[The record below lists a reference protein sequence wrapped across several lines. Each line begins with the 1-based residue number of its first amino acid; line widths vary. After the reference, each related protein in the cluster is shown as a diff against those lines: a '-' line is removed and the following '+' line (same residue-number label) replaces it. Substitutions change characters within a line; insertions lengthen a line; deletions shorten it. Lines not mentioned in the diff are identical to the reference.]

1 MLPSPIP
8 HPLDYC
14 PWDLPGWIYEALDW
28 VVGVEWPEGD
38 ERAVWDLADQWYG
51 VAGVLAGPRDDATTA
66 AGEVKSGYGGVGLVA
81 QAFDTAWHRVAGGE
95 DAPLHVLVS
104 ATDEMGRLVDSCG
117 CDIEGA
123 KLEAWIELGI
133 LVVELLSLAVVTVL
147 TAGAASP
154 AAGAAITATRMAVQQ
169 IFRRLVAD
177 LARKAVREGLKE
189 AGERAAKEVAKSGA
203 KGLARRAAL
212 GGLVEAGQEASTS
225 LATQAYQNSTGRRDG
240 LDLADVGTSGLG
252 GFAGGAAAPLAG
264 LGRHASGRFAE
275 IGERF
280 GREMAG
286 ESLAETAAGL
296 ATGHGP
302 SLEDLARAAASGA
315 TGSATGQADTALH
328 HRLDAKLGGFT
339 APPVGFDVPPPPD
352 PVGLVPS
359 QRTPEPSPSGW
370 GGDQAVSHQRTNPE
384 AVTPPLADA
393 APSRALT
400 VADAEAVVSAEPAGP
415 PPDMTARPPSHP
427 ADHASPSVPTSDSA
441 RPAVAT
447 SPTLSSVAVE
457 VPAAG
462 SSVTAATELR
472 TGPPPAAVDVS
483 GPSPA
488 APVHAAAAPT
498 TLSPLPPPPPAADAA
513 HPAAPSALDRPGPGV
528 GGAHPGSLPA
538 PPVHPQVGPHP
549 ATPGA
554 WPDPRPVPNPRFPL
568 LESLAPPRPT
578 ADSPMPGPGPFDAHP
593 PHRETPQQRAA
604 RVAADREGLDRRR
617 YQGYLQSQRT
627 LHEENRRHAQ
637 IKELRDL
644 AEQHYE
650 AARWLLARGHELRL
664 AGQHH
669 LADQH
674 VREGRLRERLH
685 YRAVDE
691 AEAVRAGQRL
701 PERVMVEDDLDF
713 YRINDDV
720 ADLALGAVETPDH
733 SALTGNRHPPSVDQS
748 RPYGIRG
755 GLRPPLALHQTDLE
769 RQMPRNPDGSVVRTA
784 DPRRGGWFRL
794 ANDGGPSADATRG
807 INCLDC
813 TLSFY
818 DTWMHARPR
827 VAAPRTF
834 DGYLAGDVRRP
845 VGGEVDGPLRVE
857 ETTGGRFQNLT
868 APGRPGVT
876 GAARRTLVEGGYRD
890 LHAQLAAGG
899 HGSYA
904 FLITSFEGGGSH
916 AWVAL
921 NQNGTV
927 LYLDPQTGAVA
938 DQPLYRHGGTPFA
951 GNVVGVDALVL
962 GPDGRPMPLAGRPP
976 GTFNVLPEPSPRPAP
991 PRPPDPPPSDG
1002 GNPPDFNRV
1011 HLLGESTTFHRSTD
1025 TSPPGSAPPVEPD
1038 PADIRRAHR
1047 EAHAARFAAGIYV
1060 RDALATSGSL
1070 DDAFAVGV
1078 TPLELAQHAD
1088 GPTLRRLVPGLEESA
1103 AADLKRLFADPRVQ
1117 RMLDQ
1122 SWEAPPRREELLAET
1137 LVRQLAERPD
1147 LVRMM
1152 LATPT
1157 LANSLTARPV
1167 TLHHLASHQKAI
1179 DVLDDVLHEIR
1190 GRGAEAVSAAPTPPI
1205 EPTPLTPA
1213 QISVSERFEAERPVA
1228 LQPGFDRARSVDSR
1242 YQKQYL
1248 DQLYRAASIAQGEL
1262 DSLGRELAER
1272 SANGAEYKP
1281 RPGPKD
1287 RVRAEDKIA
1296 RSGGNAARLRDLAA
1310 GRVSYQTLND
1320 LYAGLASLGTDP
1332 RVQIAD
1338 FEDRFRKPQDSGYR
1352 DIQFSLRTSTGHIA
1366 EFRLHLAAMDDVAEW
1381 EHSLFEV
1388 WRDLEAVSGSERRT
1402 LSVEEAAIRKGI
1414 AQRQR
1419 EHFWAA
1425 LQSSMSGGQR

>member
-14 PWDLPGWIYEALDW
+14 PWDVPGWIYEALDW

-81 QAFDTAWHRVAGGE
+81 QAFDTAWHKVAGGE

-104 ATDEMGRLVDSCG
+104 ATDELGRLVDSCG

-203 KGLARRAAL
+203 KGLARRAVL

-302 SLEDLARAAASGA
+302 SFEDLARAAASGA

-370 GGDQAVSHQRTNPE
+370 GDDQAVSHQRTNPE
-384 AVTPPLADA
+384 AVTPPMADA
-393 APSRALT
+393 PPSRALT
-400 VADAEAVVSAEPAGP
+400 VADAEAVVTAEPASP
-415 PPDMTARPPSHP
+415 APDVTARPPSHP
-427 ADHASPSVPTSDSA
+427 ADHPSPSVLTSDSA
-441 RPAVAT
+441 HPAVAT

-462 SSVTAATELR
+462 SSVTAPTELR
-472 TGPPPAAVDVS
+472 TGPPPGAVDVS
-483 GPSPA
+483 GPSTA

-498 TLSPLPPPPPAADAA
+498 LSPPLAADAV
-513 HPAAPSALDRPGPGV
+513 HPAAPSALDRPAPGV
-528 GGAHPGSLPA
+528 GGGHPGSLTA

-554 WPDPRPVPNPRFPL
+554 GPDPRPAPNPRFPL
-568 LESLAPPRPT
+568 LETLAPAHSANPPPGVFNPL
-578 ADSPMPGPGPFDAHP
+578 DSPP
-593 PHRETPQQRAA
+593 PRVENRRERAA
-604 RVAADREGLDRRR
+604 RLAADREALDRRR
-617 YQGYLQSQRT
+617 YGGYLRSQREWFEDRRRQT
-627 LHEENRRHAQ
+627 RADWLHERADYHEERASDWAAQATALRRDGRTLAAERWHREAHEAALEAS
-637 IKELRDL
+637 ELRD
-644 AEQHYE
+644 E
-650 AARWLLARGHELRL
+650 AQNVL
-664 AGQHH
+664 AGR
-669 LADQH
+669 
-674 VREGRLRERLH
+674 V
-685 YRAVDE
+685 V
-691 AEAVRAGQRL
+691 

-818 DTWMHARPR
+818 DTWVHGRPR

-1147 LVRMM
+1147 LARMM

-1190 GRGAEAVSAAPTPPI
+1190 ERGAEAVSAAPTPPV

-1287 RVRAEDKIA
+1287 RGRAEDKIA
-1296 RSGGNAARLRDLAA
+1296 RNGGNAARLRDLAA

-1320 LYAGLASLGTDP
+1320 LYAGLASLSTDP

-1338 FEDRFRKPQDSGYR
+1338 FDDRFRTPQDSGYR

-1388 WRDLEAVSGSERRT
+1388 WRDLEAVSRSERRT

-1425 LQSSMSGGQR
+1425 LQSTLSGGQR